1 MHFHQ
6 WELKCTSAVFTRFK
20 PSTSVFFQ
28 LHCCTI
34 VQPQD
39 GNLNLLLI
47 FQPTTVQLC
56 NLNCRALLISVKRH
70 TEGRDLGYAVVR
82 LYDSATE
89 RKQMYFALEQ
99 PIIHLKTSAS
109 VLLSL
114 DAKWSHN
121 FLFFFLWFIQFTR
134 TKTCPFFYSFCL
146 FPMIF
151 DTLLH
156 KVWKAFLY
164 NFLNRLVILAQKSP
178 ITLSY
183 FHASLK
189 VIYRLQFVFHT
200 ILFL

>member
-6 WELKCTSAVFTRFK
+6 WELKCTSAIFTMFK
-20 PSTSVFFQ
+20 PRTSFFFQ
-28 LHCCTI
+28 LQCRTI
-34 VQPQD
+34 VQQQD
-39 GNLNLLLI
+39 RNLNLLLI

-56 NLNCRALLISVKRH
+56 NLNCRALLLSGERH
-70 TEGRDLGYAVVR
+70 TEGRNLRYAVVR
-82 LYDSATE
+82 LYDSATV
-89 RKQMYFALEQ
+89 RKQMYLALEQ

-121 FLFFFLWFIQFTR
+121 FLFFFFVWFIQFTR

-156 KVWKAFLY
+156 QVLKTFLY
-164 NFLNRLVILAQKSP
+164 NFLPDWLFQFKKAHL
-178 ITLSY
+178 
-183 FHASLK
+183 
-189 VIYRLQFVFHT
+189 LQFIFMRV
-200 ILFL
+200 